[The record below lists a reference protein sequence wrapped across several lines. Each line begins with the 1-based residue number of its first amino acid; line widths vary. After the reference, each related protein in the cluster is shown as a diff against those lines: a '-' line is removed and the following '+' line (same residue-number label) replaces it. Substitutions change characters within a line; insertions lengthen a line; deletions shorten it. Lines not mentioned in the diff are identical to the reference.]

1 MEKTT
6 NIFEVK
12 RLRNKKKERITNV
25 IIRSLREKNIIIG
38 YWKCQIQ
45 GLIYKPL
52 ERTKLENI

>member
-25 IIRSLREKNIIIG
+25 IIRYLREKNIIIG
-38 YWKCQIQ
+38 Y
-45 GLIYKPL
+45 
-52 ERTKLENI
+52 